1 MIETMQNL
9 IDYKILQI
17 SLNIHNGGMNID
29 GLKIFKQSYLSWL
42 ILIKFVICEVL
53 CIETFLS

>member
-17 SLNIHNGGMNID
+17 SLNIQNGGMNID
-29 GLKIFKQSYLSWL
+29 SLKIFKQSYLSWL

-53 CIETFLS
+53 CIETFSS